1 MTDWTA
7 QTIVTDS
14 IERENQKLVQSARVT
29 LVEIDLTQKLGTTL
43 YLTPMNGPHD
53 KPIMFRGNSYI
64 PWPLDLSGFSQTA
77 GSTLPTPTLK
87 IAILDQ
93 EQRGILHDTN
103 DMYGCSVRRIQTYA
117 RFLDDGETP
126 NPNETLNVEDYVVS
140 EKTSENDTEVALKL
154 RTDFD
159 HAGMKLP
166 RRQAF
171 RTCTHMYRTWNKT
184 TQSFDYSEV
193 ECPYTGDN
201 YFDER
206 GNKVSKPEED
216 APSFRVATCC
226 KLRFPGGPYPFGGLP
241 GLKRN

>member
-1 MTDWTA
+1 MTDWNSQVIA
-7 QTIVTDS
+7 TDS
-14 IERENQKLVQSARVT
+14 IERENQKLVQSPRIT
-29 LVEIDLTQKLGTTL
+29 LIEIDLTQKLGMTL
-43 YLTPMNGPHD
+43 YLTPMITPRD
-53 KPIMFRGNSYI
+53 RPIKFRGHEYI
-64 PWPLDLSGFSQTA
+64 PWPLDLSGFNQTA
-77 GSTLPTPTLK
+77 GATLPTPTLK

-140 EKTSENDTEVALKL
+140 EKTSENDTEVVLKL

-159 HAGMKLP
+159 HINMKLP

-171 RTCTHMYRTWNKT
+171 RMCTHMYRTWNKKT
-184 TQSFDYSEV
+184 KTFDYSDV
-193 ECPYTGDN
+193 ECPYTGDQ
-201 YFDER
+201 YFDAK
-206 GNKVSKPEED
+206 GNKVSSPEED
-216 APSFRVATCC
+216 EPSYRVATCC
-226 KLRFPGGPYPFGGLP
+226 KLRFPNQPLPFGGVP